1 MPIKNNKT
9 KKKVNQ
15 DLELDMIFL
24 KKDHNVSTDDMM
36 WLTSWSVATMLKK
49 LLNLQLN
56 LYNLKK
62 YAHFLKK

>member
-36 WLTSWSVATMLKK
+36 
-49 LLNLQLN
+49 
-56 LYNLKK
+56 
-62 YAHFLKK
+62 